1 MCFLGAVF
9 AFLMFNS
16 IQFKYAMLFYGI
28 YFTLSDG
35 FVGLVLAML
44 SIAAPPDCKGQV
56 MGFYITVVSMA
67 GLIEPLTVN
76 SMLEINGVGDH

>member
-1 MCFLGAVF
+1 
-9 AFLMFNS
+9 MFNS

-35 FVGLVLAML
+35 FVGPVLAML

-56 MGFYITVVSMA
+56 MGYFITVVSIST
-67 GLIEPLTVN
+67 LIMPVVVSNLLN
-76 SMLEINGVGDH
+76 IYGIDNH